1 MLRPELTGAARDD
14 QRGLN
19 MTESSDSDMME
30 LILSNFNL
38 ESAWRKVKRNRG
50 APGPDG
56 MTISEFEPWAETH
69 WEEVRQ
75 QLLEGSYRP
84 DPVRRKVI
92 AKENGGERL
101 LGIPNVLD
109 RLIQQAV
116 LQILTPWFDPEFSE
130 SSFGFRPNRSAH
142 GAAKQVQRTI
152 RQGYR
157 HVVNIDLSKFFDR
170 VTHDVLMSRLS
181 RKVRDKRVL
190 KLIGRFL
197 RAGVMIEGVVQ
208 PTPEGTPQ
216 GGPLSPMLSNILL
229 DDLDKELER
238 RGLKFARYADDFII
252 FVKSSRSSQRV
263 FESVQRYLKETL
275 KLVVNQQKS
284 FCGPSEGC
292 EYLGF
297 KFVGNRVTIKV
308 QPKKLKTFKHRI
320 KQITSRRRGISIK
333 QRLTELRRYVRGWI
347 GYFGLAQQVDKF
359 LNLDMWIRRRIRMCF
374 WKQWRYP
381 RTKVRKLVKL
391 GVTLDMA
398 VKHAVSRKSYWRMSR
413 TPAMRYAMP
422 NKWLAEQGVLSL
434 GDLWFQLAPLRG
446 TA

>member
-1 MLRPELTGAARDD
+1 MPEP
-14 QRGLN
+14 
-19 MTESSDSDMME
+19 SDSDMME
-30 LILSNFNL
+30 LILSTFNL

-75 QLLEGSYRP
+75 QLLDGSYRP
-84 DPVRRKVI
+84 DPVRPKVI

-109 RLIQQAV
+109 RLIQQAI
-116 LQILTPWFDPEFSE
+116 LQILTPWFDPEFSD

-170 VTHDVLMSRLS
+170 VTHDVLMSRVA

-190 KLIGRFL
+190 KLIVRFL

-208 PTPEGTPQ
+208 PTPEGTPQGTPQ

-238 RGLKFARYADDFII
+238 RGLKFARYADD
-252 FVKSSRSSQRV
+252 
-263 FESVQRYLKETL
+263 
-275 KLVVNQQKS
+275 
-284 FCGPSEGC
+284 CAP
-292 EYLGF
+292 
-297 KFVGNRVTIKV
+297 GNV
-308 QPKKLKTFKHRI
+308 H
-320 KQITSRRRGISIK
+320 
-333 QRLTELRRYVRGWI
+333 LR
-347 GYFGLAQQVDKF
+347 
-359 LNLDMWIRRRIRMCF
+359 
-374 WKQWRYP
+374 
-381 RTKVRKLVKL
+381 
-391 GVTLDMA
+391 
-398 VKHAVSRKSYWRMSR
+398 
-413 TPAMRYAMP
+413 
-422 NKWLAEQGVLSL
+422 
-434 GDLWFQLAPLRG
+434 
-446 TA
+446 